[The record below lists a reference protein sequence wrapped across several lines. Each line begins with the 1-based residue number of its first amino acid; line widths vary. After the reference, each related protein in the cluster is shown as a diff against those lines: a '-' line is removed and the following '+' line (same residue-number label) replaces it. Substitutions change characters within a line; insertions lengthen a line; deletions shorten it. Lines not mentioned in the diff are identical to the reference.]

1 MRQKKERT
9 SLKSNIICRR
19 SWLRYLVCAIFC
31 VHRERVKHLLRRPR
45 LWLTHVGAINCF
57 VSVRRTFSLR
67 PDSEVVSYKTD
78 EGRGE
83 FPRERNK
90 PVEKST
96 LNTIYP
102 KSTAHVH
109 IVYVSLFIPVQWKSI
124 SCERRALVWLSHDK
138 RQNDG
143 SLNIPKIHLT
153 SN

>member
-1 MRQKKERT
+1 M
-9 SLKSNIICRR
+9 
-19 SWLRYLVCAIFC
+19 
-31 VHRERVKHLLRRPR
+31 
-45 LWLTHVGAINCF
+45 
-57 VSVRRTFSLR
+57 R

-109 IVYVSLFIPVQWKSI
+109 IVYISHCLFPYNENPFLVSAARLSDFLMI
-124 SCERRALVWLSHDK
+124 SAKTTAH
-138 RQNDG
+138 
-143 SLNIPKIHLT
+143 
-153 SN
+153 